1 MTKPVV
7 LVQLTDSHIGAIWSE
22 GDPIVGLRAAI
33 AAIGH
38 LDVVPDAILVSGDL
52 ADNGAEAEYQL
63 VQGLLQD
70 LGVPIHV
77 LPGNHD
83 DRAAL
88 RRCFGLPGA
97 AEAPI
102 QQTADVGALRLVMVD
117 STRPGED
124 RGELDSPRIEW
135 LDRELEAA
143 PERPTLLAM
152 HHPPI
157 VTGSPAWDAIGLPGP
172 ARSALAEVVARH
184 PQVLGI
190 VAGHHH
196 QMIVADLGSRSV
208 MAIPSTYG
216 QARVGFGAS
225 KIVLGEAVSAF
236 AVHALADG
244 VLTSFV
250 QFVAYR

>member
-1 MTKPVV
+1 MVKPVV
-7 LVQLTDSHIGAIWSE
+7 LVQLTDSHIGAVWSE
-22 GDPIVGLRAAI
+22 GDPVAGFLAAI

-38 LDVVPDAILVSGDL
+38 LDVTPDAILVSGDL
-52 ADNGAEAEYQL
+52 AENGAEAEYEL
-63 VQGLLQD
+63 VRESLQG

-88 RRCFGLPGA
+88 RRCFGLAGA
-97 AEAPI
+97 AEEPI
-102 QQTADVGALRLVMVD
+102 QHTADVGALRLVMMD

-124 RGELDSPRIEW
+124 RGELDTLRLEW
-135 LDRELEAA
+135 LDSELAAA

-157 VTGSPAWDAIGLPGP
+157 VTGSPAWDAIGLPGS
-172 ARSALAEVVARH
+172 ALSALAEVVARH
-184 PQVLGI
+184 PQVLRI

-196 QMIVADLGSRSV
+196 QMIVTNLGSRPV
-208 MAIPSTYG
+208 LAVPSTYG

-225 KIVLGEAVSAF
+225 KIVFSEAVSAF
-236 AVHALADG
+236 AVHVLDDG
-244 VLTSFV
+244 VLASSV
-250 QFVAYR
+250 QLVAYR

>member
-1 MTKPVV
+1 MSKPAV
-7 LVQLTDSHIGAIWSE
+7 LVQLTDSHIGAIWPE
-22 GDPIVGLRAAI
+22 GDPIAGLGAAI

-38 LDVVPDAILVSGDL
+38 LDVAPDAILVSGDL
-52 ADNGAEAEYQL
+52 AEHGAEAEYQL
-63 VQGLLQD
+63 VQESLQR

-83 DRAAL
+83 DRAEL
-88 RRCFGLPGA
+88 RRCFGLAGA
-97 AEAPI
+97 PEAPI
-102 QQTADVGALRLVMVD
+102 QHTVDVGALRLVMMD

-124 RGELDSPRIEW
+124 RGDLDSPRIEW
-135 LDRELEAA
+135 LDRELAAA
-143 PERPTLLAM
+143 PDRPTLLAM

-172 ARSALAEVVARH
+172 ARSALADVLARH
-184 PQVLGI
+184 PQVLGV

-196 QMIVADLGSRSV
+196 QMIVADLESRPV
-208 MAIPSTYG
+208 MVIPSTYG

-225 KIVLGEAVSAF
+225 KIVFSQAVSAF
-236 AVHALADG
+236 AVHVLANGALA
-244 VLTSFV
+244 SSV

>member
-1 MTKPVV
+1 MVKPAV
-7 LVQLTDSHIGAIWSE
+7 LVQLTDSHIGAVWSE
-22 GDPIVGLRAAI
+22 GDPIAGLRAAI
-33 AAIGH
+33 AAVGR
-38 LDVVPDAILVSGDL
+38 LDVAPDAILVSGDL
-52 ADNGAEAEYQL
+52 TENGAVAEYEL
-63 VQGLLQD
+63 VQESLQG

-83 DRAAL
+83 DRAEL
-88 RRCFGLPGA
+88 RRCFGLAGA
-97 AEAPI
+97 ADAPI
-102 QQTADVGALRLVMVD
+102 QHSADVGALRLLLMD
-117 STRPGED
+117 STLPGED

-135 LDRELEAA
+135 LDGELAAA

-157 VTGSPAWDAIGLPGP
+157 VTGSPAWDAIGLPDQ

-196 QMIVADLGSRSV
+196 QMIVADLGSRPV
-208 MAIPSTYG
+208 LAIPSTYG
-216 QARVGFGAS
+216 QAKVGFGAS
-225 KIVLGEAVSAF
+225 KIVFSEPVSAF
-236 AVHALADG
+236 AVHVLADG
-244 VLTSFV
+244 ALASSV

>member
-1 MTKPVV
+1 MIKPAV
-7 LVQLTDSHIGAIWSE
+7 LVQLSDSHIGAIWSE

-38 LDVVPDAILVSGDL
+38 LDVAPDAILVSGDL
-52 ADNGAEAEYQL
+52 AETGAAGEYEL
-63 VQGLLQD
+63 VRESLRVLGL
-70 LGVPIHV
+70 PIHV

-88 RRCFGLPGA
+88 RKCFGLPGSP
-97 AEAPI
+97 EDPI
-102 QQTADVGALRLVMVD
+102 QHTADVGALRLVMVD

-124 RGELDSPRIEW
+124 RGELDSLRIEW
-135 LDRELEAA
+135 LDRALAA
-143 PERPTLLAM
+143 EPERPTLLAM

-157 VTGSPAWDAIGLPGP
+157 VMRSPAWDPIVLPDA
-172 ARSALAEVVARH
+172 ARSALAEVLARH
-184 PQVLGI
+184 PQVLAI

-196 QMIVADLGSRSV
+196 QMIVAHLGSRPV

-216 QARVGFGAS
+216 QARVGFGAD
-225 KIVLGEAVSAF
+225 KIVFNEAVSAF
-236 AVHALADG
+236 AVHVLAG
-244 VLTSFV
+244 GTLTSSV

>member
-1 MTKPVV
+1 MSKRAV
-7 LVQLTDSHIGAIWSE
+7 LVQLTDSHIGATWSE
-22 GDPIVGLRAAI
+22 GDPIVGLQAAI
-33 AAIGH
+33 AAVGR
-38 LDVVPDAILVSGDL
+38 LDVAPDAILVSGDL
-52 ADNGAEAEYQL
+52 AENGAQAEYEL
-63 VQGLLQD
+63 VRELLQG

-102 QQTADVGALRLVMVD
+102 QQTADVGALRLVLVD

-135 LDRELEAA
+135 LDRELAAA

-172 ARSALAEVVARH
+172 GRSALAEVVARH

-196 QMIVADLGSRSV
+196 QMIVSDLGSRAV

-216 QARVGFGAS
+216 QARVGHGAG
-225 KIVLGEAVSAF
+225 KIVFSDAVSAF
-236 AVHALADG
+236 AVHVLSDG
-244 VLTSFV
+244 VLASSV
-250 QFVAYR
+250 QFVPYT